1 MSEILLQT
9 KALTKQYGHQ
19 KAVDNVD
26 IHIKKGAIYG
36 FIGRNGAGKTT
47 CMRMIGGLAKPTSGE
62 ISMFG
67 YSGKD
72 LSKVRSRVGCLI
84 EAPGVYPNMTAK
96 ENIEMKCRLFG
107 ISKKGY
113 AEGILD
119 RVGLLNEGK
128 KKTKN
133 FSLGM
138 KQRLMLAQAIMEQ
151 PELLVLDEPTNA
163 LDKDGIR
170 LFKRIILDEK
180 ERGATVLIA
189 SHSLE
194 DFTNFCDDVIY
205 MEQGEIIKTESGDSN
220 EEI

>member
-1 MSEILLQT
+1 
-9 KALTKQYGHQ
+9 
-19 KAVDNVD
+19 
-26 IHIKKGAIYG
+26 
-36 FIGRNGAGKTT
+36 
-47 CMRMIGGLAKPTSGE
+47 
-62 ISMFG
+62 
-67 YSGKD
+67 
-72 LSKVRSRVGCLI
+72 
-84 EAPGVYPNMTAK
+84 
-96 ENIEMKCRLFG
+96 
-107 ISKKGY
+107 
-113 AEGILD
+113 
-119 RVGLLNEGK
+119 
-128 KKTKN
+128 
-133 FSLGM
+133 M

-170 LFKRIILDEK
+170 LFKRIILEEK

>member
-1 MSEILLQT
+1 MLFKLLT
-9 KALTKQYGHQ
+9 GMISASGGEVFVNGERIDPAAPYPQ
-19 KAVDNVD
+19 KLGVMIENNGLWPYLSAYDNLAVLASIRKELNKED
-26 IHIKKGAIYG
+26 IASI
-36 FIGRNGAGKTT
+36 FR
-47 CMRMIGGLAKPTSGE
+47 
-62 ISMFG
+62 
-67 YSGKD
+67 
-72 LSKVRSRVGCLI
+72 
-84 EAPGVYPNMTAK
+84 
-96 ENIEMKCRLFG
+96 
-107 ISKKGY
+107 
-113 AEGILD
+113 
-119 RVGLLNEGK
+119 RVGLDNTGK
-128 KKTKN
+128 KIFAK

-170 LFKRIILDEK
+170 LFKRIILEEK

>member
-1 MSEILLQT
+1 MLFKLLT
-9 KALTKQYGHQ
+9 GMISASGGEVFVHGERIDPAAPYPQ
-19 KAVDNVD
+19 KLGVMIENNGLWPYLSAYDNLAVLASIRKELKKED
-26 IHIKKGAIYG
+26 I
-36 FIGRNGAGKTT
+36 
-47 CMRMIGGLAKPTSGE
+47 TSV
-62 ISMFG
+62 
-67 YSGKD
+67 
-72 LSKVRSRVGCLI
+72 LH
-84 EAPGVYPNMTAK
+84 
-96 ENIEMKCRLFG
+96 
-107 ISKKGY
+107 
-113 AEGILD
+113 
-119 RVGLLNEGK
+119 RVGLDNTEK
-128 KKTKN
+128 KVFSK

-170 LFKRIILDEK
+170 LFKQIILDEK

-220 EEI
+220 EGI